1 MSTNAVN
8 DPVAAL
14 SSSTATVHRYTGR
27 LVCSRNHVLSR
38 DMSDRKRAF
47 EANGD
52 SASGVAKKLRRSV
65 SVYRCISL

>member
-1 MSTNAVN
+1 MSTK
-8 DPVAAL
+8 PVSNPAGSRAFAFDRHCRPLHL
-14 SSSTATVHRYTGR
+14 SRF
-27 LVCSRNHVLSR
+27 CNHVLSR

-65 SVYRCISL
+65 SIYHRISL